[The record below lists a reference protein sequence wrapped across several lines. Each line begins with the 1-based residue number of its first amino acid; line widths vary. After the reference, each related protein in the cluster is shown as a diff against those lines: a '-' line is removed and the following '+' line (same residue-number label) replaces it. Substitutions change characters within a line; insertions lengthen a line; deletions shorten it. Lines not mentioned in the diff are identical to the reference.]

1 MMNNQLKY
9 IEYIKEFAYK
19 NYVHTWLGGSFL
31 RGNSTPFS
39 DVDISIYCNAD
50 LLNKFI
56 YGYGKPVYISYTT
69 NPRGILIVIY
79 EDGVA
84 VDLEVIKNIDISDD
98 EFFHAED
105 IKKTDYVRDEI
116 ICERFALQNDTPY
129 QMSRL
134 LHRSMIKYLAGKKD
148 AGLSVA
154 DEIASYMGIEKTF
167 DDINFKSQITQVLN
181 KYNDRYKLP
190 EEYLK
195 VLYALTD
202 EMK

>member
-9 IEYIKEFAYK
+9 IDYIKEFAYK
-19 NYVHTWLGGSFL
+19 NNVHIWLGGSFL
-31 RGNSTPFS
+31 RGNATPFS

-50 LLNKFI
+50 LLDEFI
-56 YGYGKPVYISYTT
+56 HGYGTPVYISYTL
-69 NPRGILIVIY
+69 NPKGILIVIY

-105 IKKTDYVRDEI
+105 IKKTDYVRDKI

-134 LHRSMIKYLAGKKD
+134 LHRSMIKFLAGKKD

-154 DEIASYMGIEKTF
+154 NEIAEYMGIEVIF
-167 DDINFKSQITQVLN
+167 DEIKYKSQITQVLN

-195 VLYALTD
+195 VLYALTV
-202 EMK
+202 ELK

>member
-9 IEYIKEFAYK
+9 IDYIKEFAYK
-19 NYVHTWLGGSFL
+19 NNVHIWQGGSFL
-31 RGNSTPFS
+31 CGNATPFS

-50 LLNKFI
+50 LLDEFI
-56 YGYGKPVYISYTT
+56 QGYGTPVYISYTQ
-69 NPRGILIVIY
+69 NPKGILIVIY

-105 IKKTDYVRDEI
+105 IKKIEHVRDEI
-116 ICERFALQNDTPY
+116 ICDRFALQNDTPY

-134 LHRSMIKYLAGKKD
+134 FHRSMIKFLAGKKD

-154 DEIASYMGIEKTF
+154 DEISAYMGIEKTF
-167 DDINFKSQITQVLN
+167 DEENYKSQITQVLN

-202 EMK
+202 ELK

>member
-1 MMNNQLKY
+1 M
-9 IEYIKEFAYK
+9 
-19 NYVHTWLGGSFL
+19 
-31 RGNSTPFS
+31 
-39 DVDISIYCNAD
+39 DISA
-50 LLNKFI
+50 
-56 YGYGKPVYISYTT
+56 
-69 NPRGILIVIY
+69 
-79 EDGVA
+79 
-84 VDLEVIKNIDISDD
+84 D

-116 ICERFALQNDTPY
+116 ICDRFALQNDAPY

-134 LHRSMIKYLAGKKD
+134 FHRSMIKFLAGKKD

-167 DDINFKSQITQVLN
+167 DEENYKSQITQVLN

-195 VLYALTD
+195 VLKGLTD
-202 EMK
+202 EME